1 MDIKYGTI
9 SYYAREKTSAIIP
22 RSLAAASNIR
32 RVTSGVHQRVMSHSR
47 LVDQVTDAVVAQY
60 CAQFSA
66 VKAPALEAIRE
77 LLCRYLRDISATACE
92 KANASGRTLVN
103 TLDVLEIL
111 AQDGSILD
119 SLFLHGHTVVD
130 RNDALNLIRLP
141 GQFSLKRKP
150 KLLGKIS
157 TVRSTAPAYVPS
169 HLQALPGKSALSKHS
184 MEPKRTVPN
193 SCHTL
198 KLDATPTKLEIG
210 TQETSTIPSD
220 RLFRNHVTKNM
231 SSITH
236 FNARHGSQ
244 YHMTTGEFCEPS
256 VNTKSGFHAAS
267 SRESLLAQNT
277 ISGKFSVY
285 EIGPAEG

>member
-1 MDIKYGTI
+1 
-9 SYYAREKTSAIIP
+9 
-22 RSLAAASNIR
+22 
-32 RVTSGVHQRVMSHSR
+32 
-47 LVDQVTDAVVAQY
+47 
-60 CAQFSA
+60 
-66 VKAPALEAIRE
+66 
-77 LLCRYLRDISATACE
+77 
-92 KANASGRTLVN
+92 
-103 TLDVLEIL
+103 
-111 AQDGSILD
+111 
-119 SLFLHGHTVVD
+119 
-130 RNDALNLIRLP
+130 
-141 GQFSLKRKP
+141 
-150 KLLGKIS
+150 
-157 TVRSTAPAYVPS
+157 
-169 HLQALPGKSALSKHS
+169 

-244 YHMTTGEFCEPS
+244 YHMTTGSPLQIITSSPLWLISLSGEFCEPS
-256 VNTKSGFHAAS
+256 ANTKSGFHAAS